1 MNLKQEYQYRL
12 EEKVSTQLD
21 TVEDG
26 NMVVNGTSELTSG
39 EESEVTYCKNRI
51 MTI

>member
-12 EEKVSTQLD
+12 KEKVSTQLD
-21 TVEDG
+21 TLEDG
-26 NMVVNGTSELTSG
+26 VMVGNGTSEHTLD
-39 EESEVTYCKNRI
+39 EESEVTYFKNRI